1 MNLHRAFQTF
11 LSYLDLERE
20 KVAHYR
26 LERIAKFENLDNFSD
41 IESSEPGLIEYS
53 TAHGFRVLCPECPE
67 LNEFVVAKK
76 GIGFSKARN
85 LPYIYLQTLCEPP
98 QLIVEC
104 PCVQATTAGYAQA
117 VKLPYAIADKIDEYP
132 EGALV
137 VCIIEN
143 NEELSAFGY
152 ANAVALPYCPN
163 SVYIQKIDMLDTD
176 YAAMLMDFQRF

>member
-26 LERIAKFENLDNFSD
+26 LERIAKFENLDNFSVV
-41 IESSEPGLIEYS
+41 ENSEPGLIEYS

-85 LPYIYLQTLCEPP
+85 LPYTYLQTLCEPP

-104 PCVQATTAGYAQA
+104 PCAQATTAGYAQA

-137 VCIIEN
+137 VCITEDS
-143 NEELSAFGY
+143 EASASSGY
-152 ANAVALPYCPN
+152 ADAVALPYSQN
-163 SVYIQKIDMLDTD
+163 SVYIQRIDMLDTEH
-176 YAAMLMDFQRF
+176 ATLVDFQRF